1 MMEWISANWYSVLT
15 TILWVVFGFLVTYF
29 KERVKLVEHAKYAI
43 NSAEKQYEMYTKA
56 GGEKF
61 KYACSVLTS
70 ITPTF
75 LKPFITQSLIEE
87 IVQTAFNGMEA
98 YAKKQ
103 LDKVVDNVVK

>member
-56 GGEKF
+56 GSQKF
-61 KYACSVLTS
+61 EYAVDMLTNLV
-70 ITPTF
+70 PAP
-75 LKPFITQSLIEE
+75 LKIFITREFIGDV
-87 IVQTAFNGMEA
+87 VQKAFDGMQA
-98 YAKKQ
+98 YANKQ
-103 LDKVVDNVVK
+103 LDKVVDKVIK

>member
-1 MMEWISANWYSVLT
+1 MEWISANWYNILT

-29 KERVKLVEHAKYAI
+29 KEKTKLVEHAKYAI
-43 NSAEKQYEMYTKA
+43 NSAEKQYELYTKA

-61 KYACSVLTS
+61 KYACSILAS

-75 LKPFITQSLIEE
+75 LKPFITQALIEQ
-87 IVQTAFNGMEA
+87 IVQSAFNGMEA

-103 LDKVVDNVVK
+103 LDKVVDKVIE